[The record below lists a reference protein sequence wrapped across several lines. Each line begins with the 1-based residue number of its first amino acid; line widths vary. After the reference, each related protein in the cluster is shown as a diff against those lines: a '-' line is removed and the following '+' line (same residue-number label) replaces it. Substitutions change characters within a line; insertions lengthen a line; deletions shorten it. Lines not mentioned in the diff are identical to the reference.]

1 MKPRLYPR
9 VLVTPPSCLRRFGST
24 VVGCRCVGISCRR
37 RGFTLVELM
46 VVMVLI
52 GILSAMILPE
62 MKGTFADAL
71 LRASGR
77 DMVNVLK
84 LAYSRSVSLN
94 QIHIVRIDEKNGR
107 YVVERRMA
115 GRGNQARWEPLEGVS
130 GSSGNIDTRITLEVR
145 KTNDSGASESE
156 SQSDRV
162 AKPDHEVAPGNIVT
176 FYPDGTADGA
186 DILLRD
192 RAGFGLRL
200 RIDPITS
207 RVEILNLTNQ

>member
-1 MKPRLYPR
+1 MKPRLYHR
-9 VLVTPPSCLRRFGST
+9 VLVTPPACRRRSGST
-24 VVGCRCVGISCRR
+24 VVDGRCVGVSSPRS
-37 RGFTLVELM
+37 GFTLVELM

-77 DMVNVLK
+77 DMVNVFK

-94 QIHIVRIDEKNGR
+94 QIHIVRIEEKNGR

-115 GRGNQARWEPLEGVS
+115 GRGNPARWEPLKGVS

-145 KTNDSGASESE
+145 KTNDSVASDSE
-156 SQSDRV
+156 SQPDPG
-162 AKPDHEVAPGNIVT
+162 AKPDQEVAPGNVVT

-186 DILLRD
+186 EILLRD